1 MISVG
6 MDVSKDKINVCVSLN
21 AKAGEEKKHTEFTI
35 KNDSKD
41 FPKFLQKTKGLKIN
55 NEALQVVMEPTGI
68 YSLPLATWLYKKHI
82 KVFMVNPYKAKHY
95 ALSEGNGS
103 KNDIIDARML
113 ASYGETH
120 SLVAWAPKS
129 EIITKLDYL
138 LSRIGQLVDMRTQE
152 KNHLEKADFSLEF
165 TKRMKEDV
173 KRIIAIFDNEIKLLE
188 AEIEKCLKSC
198 STLFKERERLMTMP
212 GLGKTTSLA
221 LVLHFN
227 EREYKSAD
235 HLVSFTG
242 LAPKERQSGKYKG
255 ETHISK
261 KGPSRIR
268 GYLYM
273 AAQTADGHNP
283 LFSQKYKENC
293 AVGKNKKSQL
303 CAIMRKILIISYSMW
318 CNETVFDCDYEKKR
332 RAEMQLKKI
341 A

>member
-6 MDVSKDKINVCVSLN
+6 MDISKDKINVCVSLN
-21 AKAGEEKKHTEFTI
+21 AKAEEEKKKSEFTI
-35 KNDSKD
+35 KNDTKD
-41 FPKFLQKTKGLKIN
+41 FPKFLQKTKALKIN
-55 NEALQVVMEPTGI
+55 NDDLQVVMEPTGI

-120 SLVAWAPKS
+120 KLVAWAPKS
-129 EIITKLDYL
+129 EIVIKLDYL

-152 KNHLEKADFSLEF
+152 KNHLEKADFSPEF
-165 TKRMKEDV
+165 TKRMKQDV
-173 KRIIAIFDNEIKLLE
+173 KRIIAIFDSEIKLLE
-188 AEIEKCLKSC
+188 EEIEKCLKSC
-198 STLFKERERLMTMP
+198 PTLFKERERLMTMP
-212 GLGKTTSLA
+212 GIGKTTGLA

-227 EREYKSAD
+227 EREYKSAE

-261 KGPSRIR
+261 KGPSQIR

-273 AAQTADGHNP
+273 AAQSAAKYNL
-283 LFSQKYKENC
+283 LFSKKYKENC
-293 AVGKNKKSQL
+293 AIGKNKNAQL
-303 CAIMRKILIISYSMW
+303 CVIMRKILIISYSMW
-318 CNETVFDCDYEKKR
+318 RNETVFDCDYEKKR
-332 RAEMQLKKI
+332 RAELQLKKI